1 MSEPVSDTLMVELP
15 APWSHIT
22 LQSLAEKAALEAPAR
37 PFLADCPLRERWNG
51 VEPRTLNCDTFLRSA
66 YFLAAQFRTLG
77 VQPGDRLLILLPNC
91 VEHFLAV
98 LACRLIGVVPAIGP
112 IDESADYL
120 RACAERIEAA
130 VIVTCGR
137 VGDMALG
144 EKARLVAARALCV
157 RGIAGF
163 GFDLVEGIVSL
174 EGWSEEDVDP
184 IPDLTCHQGDD
195 ALITFARD
203 ADGPVAALRSE
214 GQVIAE
220 ALALF
225 SVLRLDGRRG
235 LVSLMQPG
243 ASATFAAT
251 LPLALHTGA
260 RVRLVGPY
268 EREALA
274 GIMAEVPNSFVF
286 APDHF
291 LSSLDPAAFEPG
303 LFANAAGFLALARIE
318 APKANL
324 LKPGPFKGA
333 LAFDFSE
340 GGLMTRLAWP
350 VDGKVDLPH
359 RYDHPMESVLPED
372 VPMLEWSSDGL
383 SGFGAP
389 RVIRKGQKR
398 TEAAA

>member
-1 MSEPVSDTLMVELP
+1 
-15 APWSHIT
+15 
-22 LQSLAEKAALEAPAR
+22 
-37 PFLADCPLRERWNG
+37 
-51 VEPRTLNCDTFLRSA
+51 
-66 YFLAAQFRTLG
+66 
-77 VQPGDRLLILLPNC
+77 
-91 VEHFLAV
+91 
-98 LACRLIGVVPAIGP
+98 
-112 IDESADYL
+112 
-120 RACAERIEAA
+120 
-130 VIVTCGR
+130 
-137 VGDMALG
+137 
-144 EKARLVAARALCV
+144 VAARALCV

-195 ALITFARD
+195 ALITFCRD

-214 GQVIAE
+214 GQIIAE

-260 RVRLVGPY
+260 RVQLVGPY
-268 EREALA
+268 EHEALT
-274 GIMAEVPNSFVF
+274 GIMAETPNVFLF

-291 LSSLDPAAFEPG
+291 LASLDPAAFEPG
-303 LFANAAGFLALARIE
+303 LFSNAAGFLALTRIE
-318 APKANL
+318 TPKATI

-340 GGLMTRLAWP
+340 AGLMTRLAWP

-359 RYDHPMESVLPED
+359 RYDHPMESVLPEEI
-372 VPMLEWSSDGL
+372 PMLEWNGTGF
-383 SGFGAP
+383 SGYGAP
-389 RVIRKGQKR
+389 RVIRKGSKR
-398 TEAAA
+398 AGVAA